1 MSNSLV
7 RAAVEGVMALR
18 RGSEAKDLVR
28 SKRNGGVKSEVR
40 RTRRE
45 FQEEYAKYA
54 SGDDPLDRVDM
65 EEVRNLFY

>member
-7 RAAVEGVMALR
+7 KAAVEGVMALR

-28 SKRNGGVKSEVR
+28 SKRNSGVKSEVR

-45 FQEEYAKYA
+45 FQREFQQYTGE
-54 SGDDPLDRVDM
+54 DPLDNVNM

>member
-7 RAAVEGVMALR
+7 KAAVEGVMALR

-28 SKRNGGVKSEVR
+28 SKRGTTGSETK

-45 FQEEYAKYA
+45 FQEEYAKYT
-54 SGDDPLDRVDM
+54 SGEDPIDRVDM

>member
-7 RAAVEGVMALR
+7 KAAVEGVMALR
-18 RGSEAKDLVR
+18 RGSEAKSLIR
-28 SKRNGGVKSEVR
+28 SKRTEGAVAEAR

-45 FQEEYAKYA
+45 FQREFQQYA
-54 SGDDPLDRVDM
+54 SGEDPIDRVDM